1 LGGLP
6 LSADG
11 SSDLDASFKL
21 TPSHAPSM
29 DDALRRRLD
38 RLTWLVAGLLVA
50 VLALG
55 FHDGGSQY
63 LATVLAFVVVAVLAA
78 VVGVVLSSIG
88 DLAAG
93 EET

>member
-1 LGGLP
+1 
-6 LSADG
+6 
-11 SSDLDASFKL
+11 
-21 TPSHAPSM
+21 M

-38 RLTWLVAGLLVA
+38 RLTWLVGGLFVA

-63 LATVLAFVVVAVLAA
+63 LATVLVFVAVA
-78 VVGVVLSSIG
+78 VIVAIVGVVLSSVG

-93 EET
+93 EDA

>member
-1 LGGLP
+1 
-6 LSADG
+6 
-11 SSDLDASFKL
+11 
-21 TPSHAPSM
+21 M

-38 RLTWLVAGLLVA
+38 RLTWLVGGLLVA

-63 LATVLAFVVVAVLAA
+63 LATVFVFVAVAVIVG

-88 DLAAG
+88 DLAADDG
-93 EET
+93 A